1 MRATGSLR
9 RAPPPYA
16 SGEDRLADVLAILVA
31 VDVRRRKLVAT
42 MSGDRSVPRYA
53 HVITTRRKWSVAEK
67 SIVADVDVAGGS
79 ISEVACMHAFHTS
92 LLFRWRRDPGA
103 THVTFGTG
111 PVGLAGVS
119 ADGAVAAVAAP
130 IRAARS
136 SVLEIQIDGG
146 RVVRV
151 DADVDEAKLAAIVAE
166 LEKTA

>member
-1 MRATGSLR
+1 M
-9 RAPPPYA
+9 
-16 SGEDRLADVLAILVA
+16 
-31 VDVRRRKLVAT
+31 
-42 MSGDRSVPRYA
+42 
-53 HVITTRRKWSVAEK
+53 TTRRKWSVVEK

-79 ISEVACMHAFHTS
+79 VSEVACMHAFHTS

-103 THVTFGTG
+103 TPSHSE
-111 PVGLAGVS
+111 PAWSASPGVS

-151 DADVDEAKLAAIVAE
+151 DADVDAAKLAAIVAE